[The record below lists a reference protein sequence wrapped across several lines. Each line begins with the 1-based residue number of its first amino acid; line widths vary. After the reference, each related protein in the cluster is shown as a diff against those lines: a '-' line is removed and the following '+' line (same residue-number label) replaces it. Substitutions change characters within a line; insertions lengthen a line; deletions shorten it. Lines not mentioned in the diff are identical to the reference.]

1 MSQKLMESTC
11 RASIAGSGALTGAA
25 LGAGLGTI
33 ACPGIGTSIGYLIGV
48 GVGGLG
54 SIKLTQKWFRKGDAH
69 E

>member
-48 GVGGLG
+48 GVGGAW
-54 SIKLTQKWFRKGDAH
+54 KYKAH
-69 E
+69 PKMV